1 MKTLSIKDKD
11 IIIFTDGSSRG
22 NPGRGGYGVVAIYPN
37 AHGEMMVDELGGRE
51 DLTTNNKMEL
61 QAVIEGIKNFVGY
74 YSDLELQEHTFN
86 FYVDSKYVLQG
97 ATQWIHGWKK
107 NNWITAGKEEVKN
120 KEEWQELDALMN
132 GVPASGQ
139 SGPGTGVGSSRG
151 LKTKWN
157 LIEGHAG
164 VFGNERCDAIATAF
178 ADASGTSDEARKN
191 IKLFTGTLADYQA
204 SDIGVD
210 ILNLDAVNQ
219 GAKDKLK
226 ARKKSSSSG
235 KPAYSYVSAIDG
247 DVRTHATWAECEA
260 RVKGKS
266 GARFKKSTSREN
278 EHEIKT
284 EFSR

>member
-74 YSDLELQEHTFN
+74 YSDNELREHTFN

-120 KEEWQELDALMN
+120 KDEWKELDALM
-132 GVPASGQ
+132 SG
-139 SGPGTGVGSSRG
+139 RG

-164 VFGNERCDAIATAF
+164 VFGNERCDVIATAF
-178 ADASGTSDEARKN
+178 ADASGTTEEAKKG
-191 IKLFTGTLADYQA
+191 IKLFTGTLAEYQA
-204 SDIGVD
+204 SDLGSD

-219 GAKDKLK
+219 DAKDKMK
-226 ARKKSSSSG
+226 ARKKGSSS
-235 KPAYSYVSAIDG
+235 KVAAYSYVSAVDG

-278 EHEIKT
+278 ENEIKT

>member
-1 MKTLSIKDKD
+1 MKPLSIKDKE

-37 AHGEMMVDELGGRE
+37 AHGEMYVDELGGRE

-61 QAVIEGIKNFVGY
+61 QAVIEGVKNFVGY
-74 YSDLELQEHTFN
+74 YSDIELKDHTFN

-120 KEEWQELDALMN
+120 REEWKELDALIY
-132 GVPASGQ
+132 G
-139 SGPGTGVGSSRG
+139 RG

-178 ADASGTSDEARKN
+178 ADAKGTSDDAKKN
-191 IKLFTGTLADYQA
+191 INLFTGTLAEYQA
-204 SDIGVD
+204 SEIGVG
-210 ILNLDAVNQ
+210 ILNLEAVNQ
-219 GAKDKLK
+219 DAKDKLK
-226 ARKKSSSSG
+226 ARKKSGSS
-235 KPAYSYVSAIDG
+235 AAAFSYVSMVDG
-247 DVRTHATWAECEA
+247 DIQTHATWKECEA

-266 GARFKKSTSREN
+266 KARFKKAISKSDE
-278 EHEIKT
+278 ESIKAS
-284 EFSR
+284 FK